1 MGLVP
6 YKERTESVLS
16 LPPVLGCGEKVTAC
30 EERPPQ
36 EELAANLIL
45 GFQSSWRA
53 LNK

>member
-6 YKERTESVLS
+6 YKERPESVLS
-16 LPPVLGCGEKVTAC
+16 LPPVLGCGEVTAC

-45 GFQSSWRA
+45 GFPSSWRA